1 MATTVKKKSSD
12 WLVPQSIIT
21 GMAIMALVMVIPD
34 VRNAIVKGTSKI
46 GSLVGLN

>member
-1 MATTVKKKSSD
+1 MATTLKKKNE
-12 WLVPQSIIT
+12 WLIPQSMIT